1 MAGLASLRERLAQE
15 RLQVAV
21 LGQFKRGKSTFLNAL
36 LGDPVLPTGVV
47 PLTSIATFIRFAAVP
62 SMRVSFL
69 DGRAPEEPYAAD
81 GETLREQLARFVTEE
96 GNPQNHLRVARVD
109 VGYPAAILSHGIVL
123 IDTPGIAS
131 TLRHQ
136 TDAAIEVLRECD
148 AGFFVLSV
156 DPPVTEAELVY
167 LDRVRAQVSRLFF
180 VLNKIDYLVED
191 ERRAAA
197 DFLRRTLRHHM
208 RTESEIPIFE
218 LSARHG
224 LDAKQRGDDDGVRRS
239 GLTEVERHLV
249 EFLAH
254 ERIGALRHAIATKA
268 TALLDA
274 AGMDLALRI
283 RALELPVED
292 LEQRA
297 AQFGD
302 ALRGI
307 ERQRLVARDLLA
319 GDRRRAIERLEGQ
332 AEDLRQQAL
341 PALIGVVDQTFA
353 AERRPEH
360 AEAAAKA
367 AIARAIPEFFEA
379 KLAEVSREFAR
390 EVDGMLARHVQQA
403 EALIGKVRETA
414 AALFEIPSIAVAAS
428 ETFVI
433 AREPYWVTQKWSET
447 LNPMA
452 EGALDRLLPTASRT
466 ARSRARLAAEV
477 DELVQRNVEN
487 LRWATLQNLDR
498 AFRRFEGWFDD
509 RLADAIEATRGAID
523 AALVQ
528 RRHYADRARNELTQ
542 LRQAIAIAVGRPR
555 GGRDGSADG

>member
-1 MAGLASLRERLAQE
+1 
-15 RLQVAV
+15 
-21 LGQFKRGKSTFLNAL
+21 
-36 LGDPVLPTGVV
+36 
-47 PLTSIATFIRFAAVP
+47 
-62 SMRVSFL
+62 MR
-69 DGRAPEEPYAAD
+69 RAPPRISC
-81 GETLREQLARFVTEE
+81 GARC
-96 GNPQNHLRVARVD
+96 
-109 VGYPAAILSHGIVL
+109 AITWS
-123 IDTPGIAS
+123 P
-131 TLRHQ
+131 
-136 TDAAIEVLRECD
+136 
-148 AGFFVLSV
+148 
-156 DPPVTEAELVY
+156 
-167 LDRVRAQVSRLFF
+167 
-180 VLNKIDYLVED
+180 K
-191 ERRAAA
+191 
-197 DFLRRTLRHHM
+197 
-208 RTESEIPIFE
+208 SEIPIFE

-239 GLTEVERHLV
+239 GLAEVERHLV

-283 RALELPVED
+283 RTLELPVED

-302 ALRGI
+302 ALCGI

-341 PALIGVVDQTFA
+341 PALIEVLDQTFA

-390 EVDGMLARHVQQA
+390 EIDGMLARHVQQA

-414 AALFEIPSIAVAAS
+414 AALFEIPSIAFAAS

-447 LNPMA
+447 LNPMTA
-452 EGALDRLLPTASRT
+452 GASRPLPADGFRA
-466 ARSRARLAAEV
+466 ARGQGHGSRRRSTSWCSETSRTCAGR
-477 DELVQRNVEN
+477 RCKTSTG
-487 LRWATLQNLDR
+487 R
-498 AFRRFEGWFDD
+498 FRRFEGWFDD
-509 RLADAIEATRGAID
+509 RLADAIDATRGAIE
-523 AALVQ
+523 AALVSAPTL
-528 RRHYADRARNELTQ
+528 RRPCPQ
-542 LRQAIAIAVGRPR
+542 
-555 GGRDGSADG
+555 